1 MAILLVRLRRYLLA
15 ALLLLLAAIGAR
27 AQAPEFSYWERTPL
41 PQQGLAT
48 YYNLGV
54 MEQVLENRLT
64 AKDID
69 VCPDCVGTVALLR
82 AGDIGRKVWLQPP
95 GGDPVGPFL
104 VIDCAR
110 RTDVQ
115 PLLDRNWVVDVSFE
129 VGQYWGM
136 NRPLDGV
143 IVFEDPADTVPGRQV
158 NRIPTPFAVS
168 PGDVVISAP
177 TPTPLA
183 PAVEAIPTAWPTRM
197 PAPLMP
203 LLVAGAGPEL
213 PTATGV
219 PPTPTAIWPPPLT
232 PMITTPTPI
241 ASPSA
246 SSGGGDQAG
255 GSPTSS
261 PTPTEVA
268 IGRAGSELL
277 AHLDATP
284 TRPDAAALGATL
296 PDATPTV
303 TLPAPTARPTLARTP
318 RPNLTPILPLPAM
331 PTATP
336 TPDAGPLDRLL
347 RGLLDLVR

>member
-1 MAILLVRLRRYLLA
+1 MTILLVRLRRYLLA
-15 ALLLLLAAIGAR
+15 ALLVLLAAIGAR

-48 YYNLGV
+48 YYNPGV
-54 MEQVLENRLT
+54 MERVLDNRL
-64 AKDID
+64 AANDID
-69 VCPDCVGTVALLR
+69 ACPDCVGTVALLR

-143 IVFEDPADTVPGRQV
+143 IVFEDPADTAPGRQV
-158 NRIPTPFAVS
+158 NRIPTPFAVA
-168 PGDVVISAP
+168 PEDVVISAP
-177 TPTPLA
+177 TATPPA
-183 PAVEAIPTAWPTRM
+183 PVVQAIPTAWPTRM
-197 PAPLMP
+197 PVPLVPQP
-203 LLVAGAGPEL
+203 LAGAAPEL
-213 PTATGV
+213 PTATRV

-232 PMITTPTPI
+232 PIITTPTPI
-241 ASPSA
+241 APAVSP
-246 SSGGGDQAG
+246 GGGAERAG
-255 GSPTSS
+255 ASPTPS

-268 IGRAGSELL
+268 IGRAGGELL

-284 TRPDAAALGATL
+284 EPMDLAAPGAAL
-296 PDATPTV
+296 PDATPAATM
-303 TLPAPTARPTLARTP
+303 PAPTARPTLARTP
-318 RPNLTPILPLPAM
+318 RPNLTPILPLLAM

-336 TPDAGPLDRLL
+336 TLDASPINRLL
-347 RGLLDLVR
+347 RELLDLVR